1 MTYSENLFYGASPE
15 IHRRARELR
24 KQMTPAEKKLWD
36 ILKGKSLS
44 GFKFRRQHP
53 IKKFIVDFYC
63 HELKL
68 VIEVDGSIHNQKDQA
83 EYDLGRTFEL
93 EELGLKVIR
102 FRNEEVFDLTE
113 EVLDRISGFLAP
125 PRPSPRGE
133 GA

>member
-102 FRNEEVFDLTE
+102 FRNEEVFDLTD

-125 PRPSPRGE
+125 PRPSP
-133 GA
+133 